1 MNNETLTGKLI
12 TTQCDVNP
20 PTYVELEHLFE
31 ENKDLQMYL
40 IVQQLIQNEQL
51 KRKPDE
57 QFLVQY
63 YSKLIELVNKI
74 HSKRESKAKLNE
86 LKLYLYFHLALA
98 HQNSKQFI
106 ESESYYSHC
115 LKIKKNSLPAINNLA
130 VLWHHRGNLTM
141 SYIFCKR
148 LASDCLLSTSK
159 DAKKLKK
166 I

>member
-1 MNNETLTGKLI
+1 MNIEKLTGKFL

-20 PTYVELEHLFE
+20 PRCVELEHLFE

-51 KRKPDE
+51 KRNPAD
-57 QFLVQY
+57 QYLVQY

-74 HSKRESKAKLNE
+74 RPKRESKAKLNE
-86 LKLYLYFHLALA
+86 LKLYLYFHLALI
-98 HQNSKQFI
+98 HQNSNQFI

-115 LKIKKNSLPAINNLA
+115 LKIKKNSLPVINNLA

-141 SYIFCKR
+141 SYILCKR
-148 LASDCLLSTSK
+148 LTSDCLLSTSK
-159 DAKKLKK
+159 DAKN
-166 I
+166 